1 MSLQKYRK
9 KRNFKRSTEP
19 YGRVKKNK
27 LLIYSIQKHAASHLH
42 YDLRLELKGVLKSWA
57 IPKGPSLDSSIK
69 RLAVHV
75 EDHPIEYAK
84 FEGTIPKGEYGGG
97 TVMLWDAGTWICEND
112 DANRA
117 YKKGHLSFILK
128 GKKLKGAWNLI
139 QIKNNPKNWLFIKV
153 KDKYARSELQCDITQ
168 AKPNSVLSRRSLQG
182 IAKKFQTELANKPK
196 IIKTPKNTH
205 LNKAK
210 KKRMSHSIHLELAT
224 LVKKPPIGDEWLHE
238 IKFDG
243 YRLICFIKD
252 KKVKFLT
259 RNQKDWTEKFKDLQL
274 EIQKLNLKSAILDG
288 EVIAINYQKRSDFQL
303 LSNSIN
309 RKGKSLL
316 TYVVFDLIY
325 YHGMDLSLCTLQ
337 DRKQLLRKLIPLN
350 NNKLIFST
358 HIDGEEGDIFFKKS
372 CKRGLEGIVSKK
384 KLSPYISG
392 RNRNWLKIK
401 CSKRQE
407 FLVVGFT
414 PGNGNRHYFASLLLA
429 VHGKKN
435 QLLYCGKVGTG
446 FNENSLKNIRKLL
459 NKYKTNKVP
468 FRVLPASLGQ
478 VTWVLPKVIV
488 EVEFTEWT
496 RSGVLRHPSFKGLR
510 SDKRPKE
517 IVKESSK

>member
-1 MSLQKYRK
+1 MSLEKYRK
-9 KRNFKRSTEP
+9 KRNFKRSMEP
-19 YGRVKKNK
+19 YGRIKKNK
-27 LLIYSIQKHAASHLH
+27 HLIYIIQKHAASHLH
-42 YDLRLELKGVLKSWA
+42 YDLRLELNGVLKSWA

-84 FEGTIPKGEYGGG
+84 FEGIIPKGEYGGG
-97 TVMLWDAGTWICEND
+97 TVMLWDVGTWVCE
-112 DANRA
+112 DADPNFA

-128 GKKLKGAWNLI
+128 GKKLKGAWNLV
-139 QIKNNPKNWLFIKV
+139 QIKNNPKNWLLIKV
-153 KDKYARSELQCDITQ
+153 KDKYAQSEQQYDITE

-182 IAKKFQTELANKPK
+182 IAKKFQEKLSIKPK
-196 IIKTPKNTH
+196 TIKISKNTH
-205 LNKAK
+205 LSKAK
-210 KKRMSHSIHLELAT
+210 KKAMPNAIHPELAT
-224 LVKKPPIGDEWLHE
+224 LVKKPPAGNEWLHE

-243 YRLICFIKD
+243 YRLVCFIKD
-252 KKVKFLT
+252 KKIKFMT
-259 RNQKDWTEKFKDLQL
+259 RNQKDWTEKFKELQL

-288 EVIAINYQKRSDFQL
+288 EVIALNNKKQSDFQL

-309 RKGKSLL
+309 KKEKSKLNYIL
-316 TYVVFDLIY
+316 FDLIY
-325 YHGMDLSLCTLQ
+325 YQGMDLSPCALQ
-337 DRKQLLRKLIPLN
+337 DRKKLLRKLIPLN
-350 NNKLIFST
+350 NTKLIFSN
-358 HIDGEEGDIFFKKS
+358 HIDGKDGDIFFKKA
-372 CKRGLEGIVSKK
+372 CKKGLEGIVSKN

-414 PGNGNRHYFASLLLA
+414 RGSGSRHHFASLLLA
-429 VHGKKN
+429 VHDKKN
-435 QLLYCGKVGTG
+435 HLLYCGKVGTG

-468 FRVLPASLGQ
+468 FKVLPPSIGQ
-478 VTWVLPKVIV
+478 VTWVLPKIIV

-496 RSGVLRHPSFKGLR
+496 RASVLRHPSFKGLR
-510 SDKRPKE
+510 NDKRPKE
-517 IVKESSK
+517 IIKE

>member
-9 KRNFKRSTEP
+9 NRDFKRSTEP
-19 YGRVKKNK
+19 YGNIKKNK
-27 LLIYSIQKHAASHLH
+27 QLIYIIQKHAASHLH
-42 YDLRLELKGVLKSWA
+42 YDLRLELNGVLKSWA

-84 FEGTIPKGEYGGG
+84 FEGIIPKGEYGGG
-97 TVMLWDAGTWICEND
+97 TVMLWDVGTWISENN
-112 DANRA
+112 DANFS

-128 GKKLKGAWNLI
+128 GKKLKGAWNLV

-153 KDKYARSELQCDITQ
+153 KDKYAQSEQQYDITQ
-168 AKPNSVLSRRSLQG
+168 AKSNSVLSRRSLQG
-182 IAKKFQTELANKPK
+182 IAKKFQAELSNKPK
-196 IIKTPKNTH
+196 IIKISKKTH

-210 KKRMSHSIHLELAT
+210 KKAIPKLIYPELAT
-224 LVKKPPIGDEWLHE
+224 LVEKPPTGNEWLHE
-238 IKFDG
+238 VKFDG
-243 YRLICFIKD
+243 YRLVCFIKD
-252 KKVKFLT
+252 KKIKFMT

-288 EVIAINYQKRSDFQL
+288 EVIAINNKKHSDFQL

-309 RKGKSLL
+309 KKEKSILS
-316 TYVVFDLIY
+316 YVVFDLIY
-325 YHGMDLSLCTLQ
+325 YQGMDLSLCTLQ
-337 DRKQLLRKLIPLN
+337 DRKQWLRKLIPLN
-350 NNKLIFST
+350 NNKLVFSN
-358 HIDGEEGDIFFKKS
+358 HIDGKDGDIFFKKA
-372 CKRGLEGIVSKK
+372 CKKGLEGIVSKK

-407 FLVVGFT
+407 FLVIGFT
-414 PGNGNRHYFASLLLA
+414 PGSGNRQHFASLLLA
-429 VHGKKN
+429 VYDKRN

-446 FNENSLKNIRKLL
+446 FNENSLKKIRKLL

-468 FRVLPASLGQ
+468 FKVLPPSLDQ
-478 VTWVLPKVIV
+478 VTWVLPKIIV

-496 RSGVLRHPSFKGLR
+496 RAGVLRHPSFKGLR
-510 SDKRPKE
+510 SDKRPNEIIKE
-517 IVKESSK
+517 

>member
-9 KRNFKRSTEP
+9 KRDFKRSTEP
-19 YGRVKKNK
+19 YGSIKKSK
-27 LLIYSIQKHAASHLH
+27 QLIYIIQKHAASHLH
-42 YDLRLELKGVLKSWA
+42 YDLRLELNGVLKSWA

-84 FEGTIPKGEYGGG
+84 FEGIIPKGEYGGG
-97 TVMLWDAGTWICEND
+97 TVMLWDVGTWVCKNAD
-112 DANRA
+112 TNLA
-117 YKKGHLSFILK
+117 YKKGHLSFTLK

-139 QIKNNPKNWLFIKV
+139 QINNNPKNWLFIKV
-153 KDKYARSELQCDITQ
+153 SDKYARSEKHYDITQ
-168 AKPNSVLSRRSLQG
+168 AKPNSVVSRQSLQG
-182 IAKKFQTELANKPK
+182 ITKKFQVDLSDKPK
-196 IIKTPKNTH
+196 IINNPKNTT

-210 KKRMSHSIHLELAT
+210 KKTMPHLIHPELAT
-224 LVKKPPIGDEWLHE
+224 LVKDPPIGNDWLHE

-252 KKVKFLT
+252 KKIKFLT
-259 RNQKDWTEKFKDLQL
+259 RNQKDWTEKFKELKF
-274 EIQKLNLKSAILDG
+274 EIQKLNLKSAIFDG
-288 EVIAINYQKRSDFQL
+288 EVIAVNKKNLPDFQL

-309 RKGKSLL
+309 TKEQSILS
-316 TYVVFDLIY
+316 YIVFDLIY
-325 YHGMDLSLCTLQ
+325 YQGNDLSRCALQ

-350 NNKLIFST
+350 NNKLIFSN
-358 HIDGEEGDIFFKKS
+358 HIEGSDGDIFLKKA
-372 CKRGLEGIVSKK
+372 CKKGLEGIISKK

-414 PGNGNRHYFASLLLA
+414 AGKGNRHYFASLLLA
-429 VHGKKN
+429 VHGKSN

-459 NKYKTNKVP
+459 NKYKTDKAP
-468 FRVLPASLGQ
+468 FKVLPISIDE
-478 VTWVLPKVIV
+478 VTWVVPKIIV

-510 SDKRPKE
+510 NDKRPNEIIKE
-517 IVKESSK
+517 